1 MKQKKAI
8 FLSGPMTGYQD
19 YNFKHFNEVAAKL
32 EKCGLKVVNP
42 VDICKKYK
50 QEEVVKHKEVFDA
63 MIAEQQKREREDCS
77 AILLLDGWKLSLG
90 VRLELKTALE
100 LDFDIYTEEDIPD
113 LCGVEEEKSAPDSS
127 VTRLHYESLRD
138 KALDMAWTL
147 RKIDQELHAAAQCE
161 GDYPGG
167 YPSKKL
173 LPELCK
179 IMYASQG
186 YHDQIK

>member
-8 FLSGPMTGYQD
+8 FLSGPMTGYPN
-19 YNFKHFNEVAAKL
+19 YNFEHFNEVAAKL

-100 LDFDIYTEEDIPD
+100 LDFDIYTEEDIPG
-113 LCGVEEEKSAPDSS
+113 LCGVEEEKSMPESG

-147 RKIDQELHAAAQCE
+147 RKIDQELHVAAQCE
-161 GDYPGG
+161 GDYLGG
-167 YPSKKL
+167 YPNKKL

>member
-8 FLSGPMTGYQD
+8 FLSGPMTGYLD

-42 VDICKKYK
+42 VDICKKFK

-77 AILLLDGWKLSLG
+77 AILLLDGWKLSRG

-100 LDFDIYTEEDIPD
+100 LDFDIYTEEDIPA
-113 LCGVEEEKSAPDSS
+113 LCGAKTTVDDAKISS
-127 VTRLHYESLRD
+127 LEYESLRD
-138 KALDMAWTL
+138 KALDMAYAL
-147 RKIDQELHAAAQCE
+147 RKIDRELHDAAQCE

-186 YHDQIK
+186 YHDHIK